1 MLTAKKSNNTKE
13 KRMKKWEIKYTTW
26 TNIEVE
32 ANDEDE
38 ANEKADKVLEEMTGA
53 DFRELT
59 DWEHTN
65 EIEEK

>member
-1 MLTAKKSNNTKE
+1 
-13 KRMKKWEIKYTTW
+13 MKKWETKYTTW
-26 TNIEVE
+26 ISIEVE

-59 DWEHTN
+59 DWEYTN
-65 EIEEK
+65 EIKGEGQ

>member
-1 MLTAKKSNNTKE
+1 
-13 KRMKKWEIKYTTW
+13 MKKWEIKYTTW

-38 ANEKADKVLEEMTGA
+38 ANEKALEEMTA

>member
-1 MLTAKKSNNTKE
+1 MLATKKLNNPHE
-13 KRMKKWEIKYTTW
+13 KSMKKWEIVYTTW

-38 ANEKADKVLEEMTGA
+38 ANEKADKVLREMTGA